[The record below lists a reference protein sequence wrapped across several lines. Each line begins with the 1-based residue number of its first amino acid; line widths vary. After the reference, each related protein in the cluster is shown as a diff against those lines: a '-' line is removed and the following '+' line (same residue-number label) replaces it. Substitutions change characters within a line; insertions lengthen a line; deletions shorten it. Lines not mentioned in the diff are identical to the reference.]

1 MSTETLN
8 RTSDIITEDF
18 PQNNSGKQFK
28 PQKRVNIEVLKK
40 RIFEKKKK
48 ERFMN
53 RVIMGTFCLSVA
65 ILGYIVV

>member
-8 RTSDIITEDF
+8 RTSVITEDL
-18 PQNNSGKQFK
+18 PENNSVKQLK
-28 PQKRVNIEVLKK
+28 SQKRVNIEVLKK

-65 ILGYIVV
+65 LLGYIVV

>member
-8 RTSDIITEDF
+8 RTSVITEEF
-18 PQNNSGKQFK
+18 PQNNSGKQFNS
-28 PQKRVNIEVLKK
+28 QKRVNIEVLKK

-65 ILGYIVV
+65 ILVYIVV

>member
-8 RTSDIITEDF
+8 RSSVVTEKLH
-18 PQNNSGKQFK
+18 QSNSEKQFK
-28 PQKRVNIEVLKK
+28 SQTRVNIDVLKK

-48 ERFMN
+48 ERFIN
-53 RVIMGTFCLSVA
+53 RVLMGTFCLSVA